1 LTTLPEE
8 IYRKLKKVLAAP
20 MRISLLTHINPD
32 GDAIGSMLGLYW
44 FLLKKGCQVSMAVPN
59 HFPQFLD
66 WMEGSDQILVFSK
79 QKDRVKEEL
88 KNSDMVFC
96 LDFNEPG
103 RLGEMQQVLQGTD
116 VTMILV
122 DHHPEPDCKADLVFL
137 DQEVSSTAEL
147 VFQLIEGM
155 GDVEL
160 IDTQIA
166 SCLYVGM
173 MTDTGC
179 FSFNSSQPRTFEIV
193 EELLLRGIDKDRIF
207 SLVYDNYSEDRMR
220 LLGYSLEK
228 KLVVLPEHRT
238 AYISLTRDELNRFNH
253 AKGDTEG
260 FVNYPFSVSNIR
272 ISALFIERDDHIKIS
287 FRSKGDFPINSLA
300 EKFFNGGGHKN
311 AAGGESYEDLA
322 VTIKKFEN
330 LIGQHSDEIKHIP

>member
-1 LTTLPEE
+1 
-8 IYRKLKKVLAAP
+8 
-20 MRISLLTHINPD
+20 MRVSLLTHINPD

-59 HFPQFLD
+59 HFPHFLD

-193 EELLLRGIDKDRIF
+193 EELLLRGIDKDSIF

-272 ISALFIERDDHIKIS
+272 ISALFIERDDHVKIS

-311 AAGGESYEDLA
+311 AAGGESYEGLA
-322 VTIKKFEN
+322 DTIKKFKN